1 MTLSFETWVS
11 DRIDEERIDGYARQR
26 AEEELLSDP
35 TLEALW
41 RASYAADDR
50 QSGLQTQRDEE
61 AVEGVIDALVAS
73 RRACDDALEILAD
86 RVLWETITDVEIGD
100 HVVDLWR
107 STWIDCPHC
116 EESFKAYYVGHSGD
130 SVAWVCGHCETTLL
144 EDSETGEITE
154 ADA

>member
-107 STWIDCPHC
+107 STKIDCPHC
-116 EESFKAYYVGHSGD
+116 EESVEAYHVGDSED
-130 SVAWVCGHCETTLL
+130 SVAWVCGHCETDLLQDRETL
-144 EDSETGEITE
+144 EIME
-154 ADA
+154 VDE